1 MQNRQIGKIIAVTE
15 NTVTIL
21 LESGKSEQ
29 VFKSLFNFTVTIG
42 DEVFLYL
49 DDSGRIVYI
58 ELRSSL
64 GQTSSSEV
72 RVTHSYS
79 PQSYRDEGSFW
90 GGFFLTLLFPVIGLV
105 IALVMDK
112 AETRRGALR
121 AVVVQVVFAVLIF
134 LIAMMGVCSAGY

>member
-90 GGFFLTLLFPVIGLV
+90 EALLTHSSRYRV
-105 IALVMDK
+105 
-112 AETRRGALR
+112 
-121 AVVVQVVFAVLIF
+121 
-134 LIAMMGVCSAGY
+134 GYCPGNG